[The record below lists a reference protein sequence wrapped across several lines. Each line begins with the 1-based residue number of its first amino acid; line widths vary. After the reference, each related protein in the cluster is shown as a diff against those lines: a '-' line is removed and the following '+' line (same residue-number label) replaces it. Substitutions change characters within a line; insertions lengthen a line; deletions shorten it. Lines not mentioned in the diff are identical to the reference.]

1 MAASTARP
9 PRLYSPPVEILR
21 GQRSRAT
28 HNNIGLSTSRHP
40 KRASTPEW
48 VGSLAI
54 PEPRQR
60 ARPTLGVVG
69 DACAEGCDCGVTD
82 VATVQHR
89 ERDAEWVRAARWA
102 RWLAWASL
110 LWMCAE
116 GALGLWQGFVAGSIS
131 LTGWA
136 LGSAV
141 EGLASVLVVWRF
153 TGSRTLSET
162 AERQAQRGVAIS
174 FWLIAPYIAFES
186 VRNLLTAARPE
197 TTVIGIILTAVA
209 LLLMPVLGWLKQT
222 LGARLDSRAT
232 TGEGM
237 QNYLCAAQ
245 SAAVL
250 LTLAAI
256 AVSPGAWWL
265 DPVAGLVIA
274 GFAVWEGFEA
284 WRGQG
289 CGC

>member
-1 MAASTARP
+1 M
-9 PRLYSPPVEILR
+9 
-21 GQRSRAT
+21 
-28 HNNIGLSTSRHP
+28 
-40 KRASTPEW
+40 
-48 VGSLAI
+48 
-54 PEPRQR
+54 
-60 ARPTLGVVG
+60 G

-89 ERDAEWVRAARWA
+89 ERDAGWVRAARWA

-116 GALGLWQGFVAGSIS
+116 GALGLWQGLVAGSIS

-162 AERQAQRGVAIS
+162 AEHQAQRGVAIS
-174 FWLIAPYIAFES
+174 FWLIAPFIAFES
-186 VRNLLTAARPE
+186 VRNLLTTARPK

-209 LLLMPVLGWLKQT
+209 LLLMPILGRAKQT
-222 LGARLDSRAT
+222 LGARLGSRAT

-245 SAAVL
+245 SGAVL
-250 LTLAAI
+250 LTLAVV
-256 AVSPGAWWL
+256 AVWAGGWWL
-265 DPVAGLVIA
+265 DPAVGLVIA
-274 GFAVWEGFEA
+274 GFAVWQGVEA
-284 WRGQG
+284 WRGEE
-289 CGC
+289 CSC

>member
-1 MAASTARP
+1 M
-9 PRLYSPPVEILR
+9 I
-21 GQRSRAT
+21 
-28 HNNIGLSTSRHP
+28 
-40 KRASTPEW
+40 
-48 VGSLAI
+48 
-54 PEPRQR
+54 
-60 ARPTLGVVG
+60 
-69 DACAEGCDCGVTD
+69 D
-82 VATVQHR
+82 VATVQPR
-89 ERDAEWVRAARWA
+89 EHDTEWVRAAGRA
-102 RWLAWASL
+102 RWLAWVSL

-186 VRNLLTAARPE
+186 IHSVLTAARPE

-209 LLLMPVLGWLKQT
+209 LLLMPILGRAKQR
-222 LGARLDSRAT
+222 LGARLDSKAT
-232 TGEGM
+232 IGEGI

-250 LTLAAI
+250 LTLAVI
-256 AVSPGAWWL
+256 AVWPGGWWL
-265 DPVAGLVIA
+265 DPAVGLVIA

-284 WRGQG
+284 WRGKA